1 MGLEKKVNALL
12 VLLGDEDV
20 SIARAAR
27 NKLIELI
34 ELNWSGVCFIE
45 RNLVSLPFRIRLRA
59 MQVINI
65 VKAISRKEIIF
76 PYISSGERK
85 TV

>member
-1 MGLEKKVNALL
+1 MGLEKKVKALL

-27 NKLIELI
+27 NKLIELN
-34 ELNWSGVCFIE
+34 LRVVCFIE
-45 RNLVSLPFRIRLRA
+45 KNLVSLPFRVRLRA

-65 VKAISRKEIIF
+65 VKTTSRKEIIS